1 MVDKTEA
8 TIYIVDDNAA
18 VRDAVSW
25 LVQEVGLK
33 AIALDSAQRFLDS
46 YKPGELGCLV
56 LDIRM
61 PGMSGL
67 VLQDTLVQNAISI
80 PVIIITG
87 HGDVP
92 MAVKAMKMGAFD
104 FLQKPFNDQEL
115 LDSIL
120 NALNVHKQVLFKER
134 KMKQA
139 SRNIST
145 LTRREL
151 EVLELLRAGNSNKKI
166 ATQLKISVRTVEGH
180 RAKIMGKM
188 QANSVAQLVESASQT
203 ELAVG

>member
-1 MVDKTEA
+1 MGNMTEA

-33 AIALDSAQRFLDS
+33 AVALDSAQRFLDT

-67 VLQDTLVQNAISI
+67 VLQDTLAQNAISI
-80 PVIIITG
+80 PIIIITG

-92 MAVKAMKMGAFD
+92 MAVKAMKTGAFD

-120 NALNVHKQVLFKER
+120 NAINVHQEVLSREKKIR
-134 KMKQA
+134 QA
-139 SRNIST
+139 SQNIST

-203 ELAVG
+203 EAVPG